1 MSIKEGKSKVKS
13 RVSTGAPF
21 QGSNGLLYSFNVEF
35 EDGTKGLYSSN
46 QESPKNF
53 IEGTECEYTLEEV
66 AKRSG
71 NGTYNKIKPKK
82 DNAFGGGFKQ
92 KPTNVFALE
101 LARKMFNSSH
111 QTDEQWDIEKMLK
124 TADWLVGQI
133 DKSSRDAVETATTIA
148 CASAMN
154 GVKIDAKT
162 ISEHIKTIDAW
173 LKK

>member
-1 MSIKEGKSKVKS
+1 MKEGKSKVKS
-13 RVSTGAPF
+13 RVSTGKPF
-21 QGSNGLLYSFNVEF
+21 QSANGLLYSFNVEF

-46 QESPKNF
+46 KENPNSF
-53 IEGTECEYTLEEV
+53 IEGTECEYTAEELPT
-66 AKRSG
+66 KSG
-71 NGTYNKIKPKK
+71 STYTKIKPKK
-82 DNAFGGGFKQ
+82 DNAFVGGGFKQ

-111 QTDEQWDIEKMLK
+111 QTDEQWDMAKMLK
-124 TADWLVGQI
+124 TSDWLIVQI
-133 DKSSRDAVETATTIA
+133 DATSRDAVETATTIA